1 MYLRLFFVIIVLL
14 LIISPGTLEFV
25 ENAIQTPTSYDEE
38 LNKQQYDQLP
48 VDAHEILQLLMKQ
61 LGQPGTSNSIDE
73 VNLLPVPGTEW
84 PGNQMAAGFQPLTQQ
99 QFGQPAEISTADS
112 LSTGTI
118 GESEISEAERKR
130 RERKRASD
138 RAYRKRE
145 KEKKQKLQDDNQ
157 EKDQRMKT
165 LDAEI
170 ERLKHESLKEQQLMK
185 SAQLKLTKLEAE
197 KELLMAE
204 NQSLNERLE
213 DKSREM
219 DQLLGKIEYTE
230 QQIII
235 TKPKEK
241 LKKQVKM
248 AETADETKNDM
259 HSSHDKNDK

>member
-1 MYLRLFFVIIVLL
+1 
-14 LIISPGTLEFV
+14 
-25 ENAIQTPTSYDEE
+25 
-38 LNKQQYDQLP
+38 
-48 VDAHEILQLLMKQ
+48 MKQ

-73 VNLLPVPGTEW
+73 VNLLPVPGAEW
-84 PGNQMAAGFQPLTQQ
+84 PENQMAAGFLSLTQQ

-112 LSTGTI
+112 RSTGTI
-118 GESEISEAERKR
+118 GESEISEAERWKR

-157 EKDQRMKT
+157 EKDQRVKT

-170 ERLKHESLKEQQLMK
+170 ERLKHELLKEQQLMK

-235 TKPKEK
+235 KNPEKK

-248 AETADETKNDM
+248 AGTAEETKR
-259 HSSHDKNDK
+259 HAFKS